1 MDFYATFQEECQP
14 ARAAALL
21 DPIFVSGLLPLDED
35 VLELSEDDIVSN
47 ADESEEFKRRLAD
60 FAPRFVF
67 PEDASMRFLAAC
79 HLVTEA
85 YNVIG
90 REGILGLV
98 AYIDEFN
105 ARIEP
110 LEPPSSPPIHI
121 DPYSEENRP
130 EGFYA
135 ILEARETRNG

>member
-1 MDFYATFQEECQP
+1 MYTNVTFQEECQP

-21 DPIFVSGLLPLDED
+21 DPIFVPGMLPLDED

-60 FAPRFVF
+60 FIPKVVF
-67 PEDASMRFLAAC
+67 PEDISMRFFAAL
-79 HLVTEA
+79 HVLDEV
-85 YNVIG
+85 YQIVG
-90 REGILGLV
+90 REGILGYV

-110 LEPPSSPPIHI
+110 MEPPLSPPVHF
-121 DPYSEENRP
+121 DPYNEETLP
-130 EGFYA
+130 EGFHTLA
-135 ILEARETRNG
+135 EARETRNG